1 VLPDA
6 AARHA
11 VGGIM
16 GFAKRGSS
24 KSLGGGLS
32 GALVLALAA
41 RSMSG
46 PGAAAGAQVAFGEW
60 VRVYACV
67 CVYVK
72 MAHELQ
78 QYTHT

>member
-1 VLPDA
+1 
-6 AARHA
+6 
-11 VGGIM
+11 M

-46 PGAAAGAQVAFGEW
+46 PGAAAGAQVAFGE
-60 VRVYACV
+60 
-67 CVYVK
+67 
-72 MAHELQ
+72 
-78 QYTHT
+78 